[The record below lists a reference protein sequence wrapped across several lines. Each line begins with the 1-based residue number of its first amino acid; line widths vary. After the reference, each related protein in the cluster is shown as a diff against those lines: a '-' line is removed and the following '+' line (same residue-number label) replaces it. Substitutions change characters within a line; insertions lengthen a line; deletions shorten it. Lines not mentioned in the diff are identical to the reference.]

1 MPHARAAIAIL
12 LCSTFGCASSYVPRP
27 SPRVSLVMDGGGY
40 GYVRDGRKYE
50 GGLFG
55 GDIDK
60 VVQGN
65 PQAEKYARAYKTGM
79 ATGFA
84 MTTIGLAGVLGGVTV
99 LGADASQSQENS
111 VPPTGLVIIGAGL
124 FVELIGSI
132 LELNAVPH
140 LFDAVNSYNDGL
152 LAGSPPG
159 PPAP

>member
-1 MPHARAAIAIL
+1 MEAGMGTFATGGSTRAACSAATSTRSFRAIRK
-12 LCSTFGCASSYVPRP
+12 PR
-27 SPRVSLVMDGGGY
+27 
-40 GYVRDGRKYE
+40 
-50 GGLFG
+50 
-55 GDIDK
+55 
-60 VVQGN
+60 N
-65 PQAEKYARAYKTGM
+65 
-79 ATGFA
+79 
-84 MTTIGLAGVLGGVTV
+84 IGLAGVLGGVTV